1 MGKRTEAQ
9 DRSGV
14 GQLVNDYLEA
24 RKQTAKDDQTG
35 KPCLPAPGTKPDRSQ
50 HDKEEGETSHHE
62 RSNPS
67 VETPCQQSPATTV
80 GSCPEK
86 AMYCASGRWPKST
99 LQRAGLVEG
108 RKLNYIV
115 QDTGCS
121 KTQVHHDL
129 VLQEKLLPGRSSHY
143 TLRTWGQ
150 CTLLGYTCQL
160 GGGWSSTSGGS
171 CGVKITTSVCAPWN

>member
-1 MGKRTEAQ
+1 MEEIRQKDEADCRQREEEWRQRDKELRVQMELLAKIAEVKKAESTETMWVNERKPKIALE
-9 DRSGV
+9 V

-80 GSCPEK
+80 EAALKRPCTVLVAVGQSLLFRGLAWWKCNVPG
-86 AMYCASGRWPKST
+86 ARHIWSQAVYCTRH
-99 LQRAGLVEG
+99 L
-108 RKLNYIV
+108 
-115 QDTGCS
+115 
-121 KTQVHHDL
+121 
-129 VLQEKLLPGRSSHY
+129 
-143 TLRTWGQ
+143 
-150 CTLLGYTCQL
+150 
-160 GGGWSSTSGGS
+160 
-171 CGVKITTSVCAPWN
+171 